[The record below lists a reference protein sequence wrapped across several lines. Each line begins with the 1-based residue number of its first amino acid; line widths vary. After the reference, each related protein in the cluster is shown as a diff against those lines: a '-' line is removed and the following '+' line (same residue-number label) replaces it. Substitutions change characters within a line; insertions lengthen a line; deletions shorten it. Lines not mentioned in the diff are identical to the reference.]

1 MNNRKH
7 IYRFLFFLIGL
18 FSISTLIAEAQVNFK
33 ASAPATVVEGDQF
46 RLSYILNED
55 GKDLRLPDIP
65 DFDILF
71 GPSTSTSF
79 SQRTVN
85 GKTTSERSVTYTY
98 ILVPKKTGIFT
109 IEPASINVKG
119 SNYQSNSLT
128 IEVLPP
134 DKNSSQGGSG
144 GSRNE
149 SGAPSTSSATVSE
162 SDAFIRAIVS
172 SNSPFEQQGFTVT
185 FRLYTT
191 LNVVNFGRIQFPEF
205 EGFMVEEIE
214 MPSNQQLK
222 MERYNGRN
230 YYTADLRK
238 TLLFPQRSGQITIP
252 SGSIEMVFSV
262 PSGRSVS
269 TFFGSQELMADVKKN
284 IVTNPLNINVKPL
297 PGDKPLNYSNAVGTF
312 TFSPSISSTEVKA
325 NEAITLR
332 LEISGTGN
340 MKLLRNPEVQFPN
353 NFEVYDPVV
362 TNSLNVTTNGLTGIR
377 VVEYMAIPRYEGA
390 YTIPSVE
397 FGYFDLNSN
406 SYKTLSTPEYELK
419 IAKGDPGSVSA
430 SNFVNQQDVKVEQDI
445 RFLKTGEPSFVS
457 MSNFFVGSISYWLW
471 YIIPFLL
478 LIFYIII
485 NRKKTKDNANV
496 ALMRNKK
503 ATKIAIKRLKL
514 AEKYLREHNKESFY
528 DEVLRAIWGYFSDKL
543 AIPVAQLS
551 KDNIEAELLN
561 NGISSELANNFMNI
575 LDTCEFARYAQVE
588 SDAEMD
594 RIYNDTLDAIGQM
607 ENRLKKRKANKLPML
622 STLLLLIVVL
632 VTPSLLAQD
641 TDIIEESEN
650 TSVISIEEGG
660 DNNIALSAAEAY
672 RGGDFKRSVDL
683 YETVIKESISNNLV
697 SPQLYYN
704 LGNAYFRDNQLGKA
718 ILNYERALLL
728 DPGDNDIRHNLR
740 FANNRK
746 VDRITPAGDIFI
758 SNWFKAIRNLYSSNA
773 WAVIAIISF
782 VLSVIFFA
790 TYLFVSVLWVRKTAF
805 YTFIVLFLLMIVF
818 NIFSFSQKREQIRG
832 DNAIVMVGAAS
843 VNASPDV
850 NSNELFELH
859 EGTKVRVKSSDGIWY
874 EIEIDNGSVGWTNK
888 DNIEII

>member
-18 FSISTLIAEAQVNFK
+18 FSISTPIAEAQVSFK

-55 GKDLRLPDIP
+55 GKELRLPDIP

-98 ILVPKKTGIFT
+98 ILVPKKTGSFT

-134 DKNSSQGGSG
+134 DKNSSQGGASG
-144 GSRNE
+144 SGND

-162 SDAFIRAIVS
+162 NDAFIRAIVS
-172 SNSPFEQQGFTVT
+172 NNSPFEQQGFTVT

-284 IVTNPLNINVKPL
+284 IVTNPLNINVKSL

-362 TNSLNVTTNGLTGIR
+362 TNSLNVTTNGLTGVR
-377 VVEYMAIPRYEGA
+377 VVEYMAIPRYEGT

-397 FGYFDLNSN
+397 FGYFDLNTN
-406 SYKTLSTPEYELK
+406 SYKTLSTPEYELQ

-457 MSNFFVGSISYWLW
+457 MSNFFVGSFSYWLW
-471 YIIPFLL
+471 YFIPFLL
-478 LIFYIII
+478 LIIYFII
-485 NRKKTKDNANV
+485 NRKKAKENANV

-561 NGISSELANNFMNI
+561 NGISGELANNFMNI

-594 RIYNDTLDAIGQM
+594 RIYNDTLDAIGEM
-607 ENRLKKRKANKLPML
+607 ENRLKKRKVNKLPML
-622 STLLLLIVVL
+622 SILLLLIVVF
-632 VTPSLLAQD
+632 VTPPVLAQD
-641 TDIIEESEN
+641 TDIIEESESR
-650 TSVISIEEGG
+650 SVISIEEGV
-660 DNNIALSAAEAY
+660 DNNLAVSAADAY
-672 RGGDFKRSVDL
+672 RGGDFKRSVEL
-683 YETVIKESISNNLV
+683 YEKVINESISNNLV

-746 VDRITPAGDIFI
+746 VDRITPAGDIFV
-758 SNWFKAIRNLYSSNA
+758 SNWFKAIRNLYSSNV

-805 YTFIVLFLLMIVF
+805 YSFIVIFLLMIVF
-818 NIFSFSQKREQIRG
+818 NIFSFSQKWEQIRG

-843 VNASPDV
+843 VNASPDI

-859 EGTKVRVKSSDGIWY
+859 EGTKVRVKSSDGNWY